1 MEFTTEFLIFTS
13 IVIFLSALVQA
24 TIGFGFPMIATPLLA
39 MVTDMKTAVIYVA
52 IPTLVLNLSVLI
64 IEGNFLQT
72 IKRFYLLAIIAM
84 IGSAIGTQILIYSNS
99 EIFKFL
105 LAISILFY
113 LFSQKI
119 SFEMPWV
126 RSKPNLATFIF
137 GLSAGVIGG
146 LTNVMALVLII
157 YSLE

>member
-1 MEFTTEFLIFTS
+1 MGFTTEFLIFAS

-72 IKRFYLLAIIAM
+72 IKVL
-84 IGSAIGTQILIYSNS
+84 S
-99 EIFKFL
+99 
-105 LAISILFY
+105 
-113 LFSQKI
+113 FSYYCNDWKCN
-119 SFEMPWV
+119 
-126 RSKPNLATFIF
+126 RN
-137 GLSAGVIGG
+137 
-146 LTNVMALVLII
+146 TNFDL
-157 YSLE
+157 